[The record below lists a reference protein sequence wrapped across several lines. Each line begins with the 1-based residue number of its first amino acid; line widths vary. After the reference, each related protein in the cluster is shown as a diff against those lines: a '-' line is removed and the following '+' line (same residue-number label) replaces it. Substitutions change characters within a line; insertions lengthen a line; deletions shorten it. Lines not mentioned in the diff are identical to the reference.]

1 MNTCSLTCPSSS
13 GLSSLLSFRLALQH
27 LIFLNVFILCFSFLF
42 FLSPHVFPSFLL
54 LFSFFVFSSWDV
66 YLRSFTLSIYCFLFS
81 KLFFYF
87 NFTFLNSVLYFSTL
101 VSLFLILFQYF
112 SAIKFRFFFNWFCF
126 FLLFVFLFFILTYF
140 LQVCFFVIYS
150 ISF

>member
-54 LFSFFVFSSWDV
+54 LCFSSWDV
-66 YLRSFTLSIYCFLFS
+66 YLRSFTLSTYCFSFS